1 MVPEMR
7 RRKQQ
12 LSTEECTA
20 ILRDATYGVLGT
32 AGTDGYPYAVPLSF
46 AYEATAAEGA
56 PAGRLYLH
64 GATVGR
70 KLDALAENP
79 RVCFTVV
86 GQSEPVAEKLTDRF
100 RSVIAFGTARR
111 AEGAEKQRGL
121 AALGARYAPELLA
134 MVAEEIEKTAHR
146 TELLV
151 VDVEH
156 LTGKEGLELTRE
168 RAGQ

>member
-56 PAGRLYLH
+56 PVPARCHRGPQAGRP
-64 GATVGR
+64 G
-70 KLDALAENP
+70 
-79 RVCFTVV
+79 
-86 GQSEPVAEKLTDRF
+86 
-100 RSVIAFGTARR
+100 
-111 AEGAEKQRGL
+111 
-121 AALGARYAPELLA
+121 
-134 MVAEEIEKTAHR
+134 
-146 TELLV
+146 
-151 VDVEH
+151 
-156 LTGKEGLELTRE
+156 
-168 RAGQ
+168 